1 MVMQL
6 LQLHVAMLGHAQMT
20 SSTFNSPF
28 MRVII
33 TTHFYGDASLA
44 QVCIY

>member
-6 LQLHVAMLGHAQMT
+6 LQFHVAMMGHAQMT

-28 MRVII
+28 MDVPI
-33 TTHFYGDASLA
+33 TTCCYGDVNLA
-44 QVCIY
+44 